1 MLFSER
7 LKFLREKNNYTKLG
21 LAEEL
26 GMSRMSYFR
35 YEKGERLPNYE
46 VLLQMADFF
55 NVSVDYLMCR
65 TDCPKVTH

>member
-26 GMSRMSYFR
+26 GVSRMSYFR
-35 YEKGERLPNYE
+35 YEKGERLPDYA
-46 VLLQMADFF
+46 VLLHMANLFD
-55 NVSVDYLMCR
+55 VSVDYLMCR
-65 TDCPKVTH
+65 TDCPKVAH